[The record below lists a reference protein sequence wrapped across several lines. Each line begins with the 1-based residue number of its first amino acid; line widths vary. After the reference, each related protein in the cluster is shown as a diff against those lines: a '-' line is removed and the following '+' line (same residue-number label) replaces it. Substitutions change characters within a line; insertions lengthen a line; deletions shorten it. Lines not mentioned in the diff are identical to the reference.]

1 VRGRRTPAFA
11 HTARLNPTR
20 LVYIDPGAGSIIIQV
35 VGSAL
40 IAVAATFSHIKRYVA
55 KLLRRKRD

>member
-1 VRGRRTPAFA
+1 M
-11 HTARLNPTR
+11 
-20 LVYIDPGAGSIIIQV
+20 YIDPGAGSIIIQV

-40 IAVAATFSHIKRYVA
+40 IAVAATFSHVKRYVA